1 MATTTYPL
9 TTVFTPPPSC
19 FSVWTYEAATYNYVS
34 SGILLQNAIKELLNT
49 ECFPPSFAPDGRG
62 DATIVYSPGVC
73 PRGYTTLSSMIV
85 NSVTMA
91 TCCYEYNPPLYS
103 W

>member
-34 SGILLQNAIKELLNT
+34 SGILLQNAIKELVNT
-49 ECFPPSFAPDGRG
+49 ECFLLTLPRMAARLLPSFTAQE
-62 DATIVYSPGVC
+62 
-73 PRGYTTLSSMIV
+73 
-85 NSVTMA
+85 SVHA
-91 TCCYEYNPPLYS
+91 DIQLFHP
-103 W
+103 